1 MQGSTMPIK
10 SRVKV
15 LLAERN
21 LERARRGE
29 RSISVRGL
37 AEATGIAHS
46 ALIKLV
52 DNKSTRVD
60 FETLD
65 RLMRYFGTTDLDDI
79 LVYTPPVDEEGGA
92 A

>member
-1 MQGSTMPIK
+1 MQGFSMPIR

-15 LLAERN
+15 LMAERN
-21 LERARRGE
+21 LERARAGQKAL
-29 RSISVRGL
+29 SVRGL

-46 ALIKLV
+46 ALVKLV

-65 RLMRYFGTTDLDDI
+65 RLMRYFGTRDLNEI
-79 LVYTPPVDEEGGA
+79 LEYQPDQPAEGGEQ
-92 A
+92 